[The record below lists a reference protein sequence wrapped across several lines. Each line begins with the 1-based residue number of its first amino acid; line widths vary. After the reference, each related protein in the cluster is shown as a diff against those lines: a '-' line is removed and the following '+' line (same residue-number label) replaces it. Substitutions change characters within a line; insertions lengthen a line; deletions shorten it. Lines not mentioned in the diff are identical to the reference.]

1 MSTMRDLVARRPSG
15 AWNPLTLALL
25 ASLWLATA
33 GNWPLWRSLLALPE
47 NSGGHGLLFAAGF
60 AAMVAALTFS
70 LLALLAWRRSV
81 KPAIAFFLVSAAAC
95 AHFMGSY
102 GVVIDPTMMTNV
114 VQTNVTETR
123 DLLSLR
129 LLLSVVL
136 LAGLPLLWLLR
147 LPLQRVGWAGQA
159 RRNLLGVAG
168 GLALLAALVF
178 ALFADLSSTMRNHKQ
193 IRYQISPLNAFYS
206 SAALLRA
213 AQASPSGPPSPIGL
227 DARLLP
233 PAAASRPPLFLVV
246 IGETARADRFA
257 LNGYGRPTNPRLSTL
272 DVVSFRDVTA
282 CGTST
287 AASLPCMFSHLGREG
302 FGARQQE
309 HEDLLDLAQRVG
321 LAVLWIDNQSGCKGL
336 CERVP
341 KVHASEGAPPAL
353 CSDGECLDEALL
365 HGLDDRLAA
374 LPAERRARG
383 VLMVMHQMGSH
394 GPAYWRRSPA
404 DGKPF
409 QPECETNAL
418 QQCDVQAL
426 GNAYDNSIVYTDRV
440 LAGAIDWLQRQRATY
455 EPTMLYVSDHGES
468 LGEKGLYLHGLPY
481 SVAPREQKH
490 VPMIVWTPSPQ
501 RTQCLA
507 SLRDQP
513 LSHDHLFHSVA
524 GALGIRAAEY
534 RADLDLFAACRTP

>member
-1 MSTMRDLVARRPSG
+1 MRDSFASRTPR
-15 AWNPLTLALL
+15 AWNPLALAL
-25 ASLWLATA
+25 AVSLWLATA
-33 GNWPLWRSLLALPE
+33 GNWPLWRTLLALPE
-47 NSGGHGLLFAAGF
+47 NAGTRGLLFVAGF
-60 AAMVAALTFS
+60 AAMVAALTFV
-70 LLALLAWRRSV
+70 LLALAAWRRAI
-81 KPAIAFFLVSAAAC
+81 KPAAALFLLSAAAC

-114 VQTNVTETR
+114 VQTNATETR

-129 LLLSVVL
+129 LLASLVV
-136 LAGLPLLWLLR
+136 LAGLPLLWL
-147 LPLQRVGWAGQA
+147 A
-159 RRNLLGVAG
+159 RRPVQRLGWRAQAGRNLAAVAAG
-168 GLALLAALVF
+168 LAVLALLIF
-178 ALFADLSSTMRNHKQ
+178 ALFADLSATMRNHKQ
-193 IRYQISPLNAFYS
+193 IRYQINPLNAFYS
-206 SAALLRA
+206 TGALLRQ
-213 AQASPSGPPSPIGL
+213 AQASPSGPPVPIGV
-227 DARLLP
+227 DASLAP
-233 PAAASRPPLFLVV
+233 VPSGGRPPLFLLVV
-246 IGETARADRFA
+246 GETARADRFS
-257 LNGYGRPTNPRLSTL
+257 LNGYSRPTTPRLAAL
-272 DVVSFRDVTA
+272 GVVSFRDVTA

-287 AASLPCMFSHLGREG
+287 AASLPCMFSHLGREA
-302 FGARQQE
+302 FGARTRD

-321 LAVLWIDNQSGCKGL
+321 LAVLWLDNQSGCKGL
-336 CERVP
+336 CDRVP
-341 KVHASEGAPPAL
+341 TAKASDGAPAAL

-383 VLMVMHQMGSH
+383 VLLVMHQMGSH
-394 GPAYWRRSPA
+394 GPAYWRRSPP

-418 QQCDVQAL
+418 QQCDLQAL

-440 LAGAIDWLQRQRATY
+440 LAGTIDWLKTQRDRF
-455 EPTMLYVSDHGES
+455 EPTLLYVSDHGES

-490 VPMIVWTPSPQ
+490 VPMIVWSASAQ
-501 RTQCLA
+501 RMHCLA

-534 RADLDLFAACRTP
+534 RADHDLFAACRAP

>member
-1 MSTMRDLVARRPSG
+1 MRDNVAARASG
-15 AWNPLTLALL
+15 TWNPLTLALL

-47 NSGGHGLLFAAGF
+47 NAGSRGVLFAAGF
-60 AAMVAALTFS
+60 AAMVAALTFA
-70 LLALLAWRRSV
+70 LLALLAWRRSI

-114 VQTNVTETR
+114 VQTNVTEAR
-123 DLLSLR
+123 DLLNLR
-129 LLLSVVL
+129 LLGSFL
-136 LAGLPLLWLLR
+136 LIAGLPLLWLMR
-147 LPLQRVGWAGQA
+147 RPLQRAGWRAQAG
-159 RRNLLGVAG
+159 RNLLGLVAG
-168 GLALLAALVF
+168 LGVLAALLF
-178 ALFADLSSTMRNHKQ
+178 ALFADLSATMRNHKQ

-206 SAALLRA
+206 TGALLRQ
-213 AQASPSGPPSPIGL
+213 AQASPSGPPVAIGL

-233 PAAASRPPLFLVV
+233 PAAGSRPPLFLLVV
-246 IGETARADRFA
+246 GETARADRFA
-257 LNGYGRPTNPRLSTL
+257 LNGYARPTNPRLSAL
-272 DVVSFRDVTA
+272 DVVSFRDVTS

-287 AASLPCMFSHLGREG
+287 AASLPCMFSHLGREA
-302 FGARQQE
+302 FGARSQD
-309 HEDLLDLAQRVG
+309 HENLLDLAHRAG
-321 LAVLWIDNQSGCKGL
+321 LAVLWLDNQSGCKGL
-336 CERVP
+336 CDRVQA
-341 KVHASEGAPPAL
+341 VGASDGAPPTL
-353 CSDGECLDEALL
+353 CSDGECLDGALL
-365 HGLDDRLAA
+365 HGLDERLAA
-374 LPAERRARG
+374 LPAERRAHG
-383 VLMVMHQMGSH
+383 VLLVMHQMGSH

-426 GNAYDNSIVYTDRV
+426 GNAYDNSIVYTDRI
-440 LAGAIDWLQRQRATY
+440 LAGAIDWLQGQRARF

-490 VPMIVWTPSPQ
+490 VPMIVWTPSAQ

-513 LSHDHLFHSVA
+513 LSHDHIFHSVA
-524 GALGIRAAEY
+524 GALGIQASEY
-534 RADLDLFAACRTP
+534 RADLDVFATCRAP

>member
-1 MSTMRDLVARRPSG
+1 MHDKAAARTPGS
-15 AWNPLTLALL
+15 WNPLTLALL
-25 ASLWLATA
+25 ASVWLATA

-47 NSGGHGLLFAAGF
+47 NANGHGVLFAAGF
-60 AAMVAALTFS
+60 AAMVAALTFA
-70 LLALLAWRRSV
+70 LLALLSWRHAI

-114 VQTNVTETR
+114 VQTNVTEAR
-123 DLLSLR
+123 DLLNLR
-129 LLLSVVL
+129 LVASFALI
-136 LAGLPLLWLLR
+136 AGLPLVWLLR
-147 LPLQRVGWAGQA
+147 RPLQRAGWRAQAG
-159 RRNLLGVAG
+159 RNLLGLVAG
-168 GLALLAALVF
+168 LTVLAALLF

-193 IRYQISPLNAFYS
+193 IRYQVSPLNAFYS
-206 SAALLRA
+206 IGALMRQ
-213 AQASPSGPPSPIGL
+213 AQASPSGPPAPIGL

-233 PAAASRPPLFLVV
+233 PADGARPPLFLLVV
-246 IGETARADRFA
+246 GETARSDRFS
-257 LNGYGRPTNPRLSTL
+257 LNGYARPTNPRLAAL

-287 AASLPCMFSHLGREG
+287 AASLPCMFSHLGREA
-302 FGARQQE
+302 FAARAQD

-321 LAVLWIDNQSGCKGL
+321 LAVLWLDNQSGCKGL
-336 CERVP
+336 CDRVP
-341 KVHASEGAPPAL
+341 TAKASDGAPPAL

-365 HGLDDRLAA
+365 HGLDARLAA

-383 VLMVMHQMGSH
+383 VLLVMHQMGSH
-394 GPAYWRRSPA
+394 GPAYWRRSPP

-409 QPECETNAL
+409 QPECESNAL
-418 QQCDVQAL
+418 QQCDVQAV

-440 LAGAIDWLQRQRATY
+440 LAGAIDWLQRQRTAF
-455 EPTMLYVSDHGES
+455 EPTLLYVSDHGES

-481 SVAPREQKH
+481 GVAPREQKH
-490 VPMIVWTPSPQ
+490 VPLIVWTPSLQ

-507 SLRDQP
+507 ALRDQP

-524 GALGIRAAEY
+524 GALGIRASEY
-534 RADLDLFAACRTP
+534 RAQLDLFAPCRAP

>member
-1 MSTMRDLVARRPSG
+1 MRDDFVHRPARG
-15 AWNPLTLALL
+15 WNPLTLALL

-47 NSGGHGLLFAAGF
+47 NAGGHGLLFAAGF
-60 AAMVAALTFS
+60 AAMVAALTFV

-81 KPAIAFFLVSAAAC
+81 KPAIAFFLASAAAC

-114 VQTNVTETR
+114 VQTNATETR
-123 DLLSLR
+123 DLLSAR

-136 LAGLPLLWLLR
+136 LAGLPLLWMLR
-147 LPLQRVGWAGQA
+147 LPLQRIGWAGQA

-168 GLALLAALVF
+168 GLAVLAALVF

-227 DARLLP
+227 DAQLLS
-233 PAAASRPPLFLVV
+233 PAAASRPPLFLLVV
-246 IGETARADRFA
+246 GETARADRFA
-257 LNGYGRPTNPRLSTL
+257 LNGYGRPTNPRLSTR
-272 DVVSFRDVTA
+272 DVVSFRDVSA

-287 AASLPCMFSHLGREG
+287 AASLPCMFSHLGRDG
-302 FGARQQE
+302 FGARQQD

-341 KVHASEGAPPAL
+341 TVHASAGAPPAL

-365 HGLDDRLAA
+365 HGLDERLAA

-383 VLMVMHQMGSH
+383 VLLVMHQMGSH

-404 DGKPF
+404 DSKPF

-440 LAGAIDWLQRQRATY
+440 LAGAIDWLQRQRAAF

>member
-1 MSTMRDLVARRPSG
+1 MRDVFALRPAG
-15 AWNPLTLALL
+15 TWNPLTLALL

-33 GNWPLWRSLLALPE
+33 GNWPLWRNLLALPE
-47 NSGGHGLLFAAGF
+47 NAGGRGLLFAAGF
-60 AAMVAALTFS
+60 AAMVAALTFV
-70 LLALLAWRRSV
+70 LLAVLAWRRSI

-114 VQTNVTETR
+114 VQTNATETR

-129 LLLSVVL
+129 LLGSFVL
-136 LAGLPLLWLLR
+136 LAGLPLLWLAR
-147 LPLQRVGWAGQA
+147 QPLQRVSWRAQAG
-159 RRNLLGVAG
+159 RNLLG
-168 GLALLAALVF
+168 LAAALAVFAMLLF
-178 ALFADLSSTMRNHKQ
+178 ALFADLSATMRNHKQ

-206 SAALLRA
+206 TGALLRQ
-213 AQASPSGPPSPIGL
+213 AQASPSGPPAAIGL

-233 PAAASRPPLFLVV
+233 PAAGMRPPLFLLVV
-246 IGETARADRFA
+246 GETARADRFA
-257 LNGYGRPTNPRLSTL
+257 LNGYARPTNPRLSAL
-272 DVVSFRDVTA
+272 DVVSFRDVTS

-287 AASLPCMFSHLGREG
+287 AASLPCMFSHLGREA
-302 FGARQQE
+302 FGARTQD
-309 HEDLLDLAQRVG
+309 HENLLDLAQRAG
-321 LAVLWIDNQSGCKGL
+321 LAVLWLDNQSGCKSL

-341 KVHASEGAPPAL
+341 KAHASEGAPPAL

-365 HGLDDRLAA
+365 HGLDERLAA

-383 VLMVMHQMGSH
+383 VLLVMHQMGSH

-426 GNAYDNSIVYTDRV
+426 GNAYDNSIVYTDRM
-440 LAGAIDWLQRQRATY
+440 LAGAIDWLQRQRASF

-490 VPMIVWTPSPQ
+490 VPMIVWTPSAQ

-513 LSHDHLFHSVA
+513 LIHDHLFHSVA
-524 GALGIRAAEY
+524 GALGIQASEY
-534 RADLDLFAACRTP
+534 RAALDVFAACRAP